1 MLDSTESLSENSGLS
16 GSLLTKSSLKSA
28 SASVQSLLSPQ
39 STELS
44 QSESLSSLGLEI
56 VLYQREKKGAKAFQ
70 LTEASFITSIVARV
84 PSPIEWDKSCYSY
97 VGLRLFASGQN
108 VILVERTCL
117 LLKLSWEHGEFQQ
130 KKRYL
135 RITVAAQFHILDSVL
150 QAAQRYRSSAEFP
163 IFSHIREGE
172 RTTT

>member
-16 GSLLTKSSLKSA
+16 GSLLTKFSLKSA

-108 VILVERTCL
+108 VILVKRTCL
-117 LLKLSWEHGEFQQ
+117 LLKTLLGAW
-130 KKRYL
+130 
-135 RITVAAQFHILDSVL
+135 RIPAEKEI
-150 QAAQRYRSSAEFP
+150 SSDNCSSTISYFRQCATSCSKISF
-163 IFSHIREGE
+163 FC
-172 RTTT
+172 